1 MESRTRSVQSS
12 VSFGSEGIQV
22 MYATV
27 SILAV
32 ASLNNTLI
40 RQNISSQRAEI
51 RAERHFRLGNLL
63 ENNHEP
69 NNLHF

>member
-1 MESRTRSVQSS
+1 
-12 VSFGSEGIQV
+12 